1 MKQVVTSKRQG
12 LGTCSLP
19 ATALSPYTAGSEWY
33 PDYNIY
39 IVDVGVKIPNSGGHD
54 ELGATKEQAMTKKG
68 TNTEVEVISTETIKP
83 SSPTPSHLKTYK
95 ISFLDQLIFPGH
107 FIPFFTYYTPTLR
120 DATNAPN
127 SIRGQKILKDT
138 LSETLTRF
146 YPLAGRVQNQDEYV
160 IHCNDKGIIFSTARV
175 NNCAMTD
182 FLSSSQPKVELLHQF
197 LPSLPPVTKT
207 VADDDNDDDGP
218 AQLAIQ
224 LNIFSCGGVALCVCF
239 RHDIIDA
246 TTISAFLNCWS
257 SIILAKDN
265 TKNIGAV
272 ITPDFSAPSLFP
284 QRGKE
289 SLPAYL
295 TLGAGRKPEQQV
307 QIVTKRI
314 VFKATA
320 VEGLRAIAASEHVP
334 KPSRFEA
341 TACFIWKHCMAA
353 SGAIRGS
360 RLPSLMCFPA
370 DIRRRMV
377 PPLSGHLV
385 GNILSMLLT
394 DKYSTDGPAELDGLV
409 SLLRKALERFK
420 DKFVLGLQ
428 GPELYEAVSQSLQ
441 EIYGYAT
448 IRNTNAYMFNSWCDM
463 GLTEV
468 DLGWGKP
475 AWVSFIG
482 GASRFKNV
490 TFLLDGAK
498 EGDIDAWVTLDQREM
513 DVLEENLE
521 FLAFASLNPPVMIN
535 T

>member
-1 MKQVVTSKRQG
+1 MKER
-12 LGTCSLP
+12 
-19 ATALSPYTAGSEWY
+19 
-33 PDYNIY
+33 
-39 IVDVGVKIPNSGGHD
+39 
-54 ELGATKEQAMTKKG
+54 AMTKEG
-68 TNTEVEVISTETIKP
+68 TNIEVEVISTETIKP
-83 SSPTPSHLKTYK
+83 SSPTPSHLKAYK
-95 ISFLDQLIFPGH
+95 ISFLDQVIVPGH
-107 FIPFFTYYTPTLR
+107 YIPFFTYYTPPIR
-120 DATNAPN
+120 DATKAPN
-127 SIRGQKILKDT
+127 SISGQKILKDT

-146 YPLAGRVQNQDEYV
+146 YPLAGRVQNQNDYV
-160 IHCNDKGIIFSTARV
+160 INCNDKGIVFSTARV

-182 FLSSSQPKVELLHQF
+182 FLSSSQPKVEFLHQF
-197 LPSLPPVTKT
+197 LPTLPAVTKLG
-207 VADDDNDDDGP
+207 ADDDGKDDDDDDGP

-224 LNIFSCGGVALCVCF
+224 LNMFSCGGVALCVCF

-246 TTISAFLNCWS
+246 TTISALLNCWS

-265 TKNIGAV
+265 TKYKGAV
-272 ITPDFSAPSLFP
+272 FTPDYSAPSLFP

-295 TLGAGRKPEQQV
+295 TLGAGRKPEPEV

-377 PPLSGHLV
+377 PPLPRYSV

-394 DKYSTDGPAELDGLV
+394 DKYCTDGPAELDGLV

-420 DKFVLGLQ
+420 DKFVPGHQ
-428 GPELYEAVSQSLQ
+428 GPELYEAVSQSTQDLH
-441 EIYGYAT
+441 GSVST
-448 IRNTNAYMFNSWCDM
+448 RNANPYVFNSWCDM
-463 GLTEV
+463 GLNEV

-490 TFLLDGAK
+490 TFLFDG
-498 EGDIDAWVTLDQREM
+498 GTGRRY
-513 DVLEENLE
+513 
-521 FLAFASLNPPVMIN
+521 
-535 T
+535 